1 MELKPG
7 IKDIQVYLPEKMV
20 SNQELVE
27 EFGFDADF
35 LEKKVGIVK
44 RHIASENETVSDMAV
59 KVGRILF
66 HENRDLSPETVNLLV
81 VCTQNSDFKIPHT
94 AAIVQ
99 NQLGIPSI
107 ATFDINLACSG
118 FVYSLAVVLSFMESQ
133 GMQNAILITSEAY
146 SKVINKKDRDTMAIF
161 GDAACAVW
169 IGLNCEC
176 RPMQYSFGTNGKD
189 YDKLIL
195 KDGGSHIPLH
205 TYIHKKNHS
214 SENSEWLH
222 MDGREI
228 FNFMLKQI
236 PGDTLG
242 CLAKNGMAMS
252 DIDYFIFHQA
262 NKFMLDCLCQRLN
275 IPKEKM
281 VYSLRETGN
290 TVSSSIPIALKHLM
304 ETNKL
309 SGKKVFISG
318 FGAGL
323 SWASTVL
330 KFK

>member
-7 IKDIQVYLPEKMV
+7 IKDIQVYLPEKVV

-35 LEKKVGIVK
+35 LGQKIGIVK

-107 ATFDINLACSG
+107 AAF
-118 FVYSLAVVLSFMESQ
+118 
-133 GMQNAILITSEAY
+133 
-146 SKVINKKDRDTMAIF
+146 
-161 GDAACAVW
+161 AVW

-281 VYSLRETGN
+281 VYYLRDTGN